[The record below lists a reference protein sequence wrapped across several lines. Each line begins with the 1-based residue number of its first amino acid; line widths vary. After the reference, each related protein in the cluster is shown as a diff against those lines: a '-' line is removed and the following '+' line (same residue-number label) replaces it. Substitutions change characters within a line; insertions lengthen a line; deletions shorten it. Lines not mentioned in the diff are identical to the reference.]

1 VDADRYRHQ
10 ATDIA
15 RQATLDA
22 AALIPRKAMILVGNM
37 FMHRWRV
44 SSADSGDATVRTS
57 ATGDSERTVMK
68 RGYGMT
74 RSAQAG
80 AQTAARIAPPAEG
93 QTPDTSSE
101 DGAQPKSR
109 RHEGRGHFDARAIRE
124 MLKTAGADPKSLRR
138 TIRRTELRQIVP
150 LADSTI
156 YEMERR
162 GEFPQRFFLTPRCVV
177 WDLAEVMAW
186 LEGRRRGGDG
196 GVKKA
201 PAPDYRLRTRI
212 R

>member
-1 VDADRYRHQ
+1 
-10 ATDIA
+10 
-15 RQATLDA
+15 
-22 AALIPRKAMILVGNM
+22 
-37 FMHRWRV
+37 
-44 SSADSGDATVRTS
+44 
-57 ATGDSERTVMK
+57 MK
-68 RGYGMT
+68 RGYGVT
-74 RSAQAG
+74 RGAQAI
-80 AQTAARIAPPAEG
+80 AQTAARDVAPARGLP
-93 QTPDTSSE
+93 PDTSSDDDAKADE
-101 DGAQPKSR
+101 R
-109 RHEGRGHFDARAIRE
+109 RHERSANFDARAIRE

-156 YEMERR
+156 YELERR

-186 LEGRRRGGDG
+186 LDGRRRGGDG

-201 PAPDYRLRTRI
+201 PAPDYRLRPRV

>member
-1 VDADRYRHQ
+1 M
-10 ATDIA
+10 
-15 RQATLDA
+15 TLDA
-22 AALIPRKAMILVGNM
+22 AALVPRKAMTLVGNV

-44 SSADSGDATVRTS
+44 SSADSGDATVRTG
-57 ATGDSERTVMK
+57 ATGDGERTVMK

-74 RSAQAG
+74 RSAQ
-80 AQTAARIAPPAEG
+80 TTARIAAPAEG

-101 DGAQPKSR
+101 NDIEAPIRG
-109 RHEGRGHFDARAIRE
+109 HEGRGHFDARAIRE
-124 MLKTAGADPKSLRR
+124 MLKTAGTDPKALRR

-186 LEGRRRGGDG
+186 LDSRRRGGDG

-201 PAPDYRLRTRI
+201 PAPDYRLRTRV

>member
-1 VDADRYRHQ
+1 
-10 ATDIA
+10 
-15 RQATLDA
+15 
-22 AALIPRKAMILVGNM
+22 
-37 FMHRWRV
+37 
-44 SSADSGDATVRTS
+44 
-57 ATGDSERTVMK
+57 MK

-74 RSAQAG
+74 RSAQTG
-80 AQTAARIAPPAEG
+80 VQTAARTTPPG
-93 QTPDTSSE
+93 TGLTPDTRSDE
-101 DGAQPKSR
+101 DAQADV
-109 RHEGRGHFDARAIRE
+109 RGHGGRDSFDARAIRE
-124 MLKTAGADPKSLRR
+124 MLNTAGTDPKSLRR

-177 WDLAEVMAW
+177 WDLAEVMTW
-186 LEGRRRGGDG
+186 LDGRRRGGDG

-201 PAPDYRLRTRI
+201 PAPDYRLRTRV

>member
-1 VDADRYRHQ
+1 
-10 ATDIA
+10 
-15 RQATLDA
+15 
-22 AALIPRKAMILVGNM
+22 
-37 FMHRWRV
+37 
-44 SSADSGDATVRTS
+44 
-57 ATGDSERTVMK
+57 MK
-68 RGYGMT
+68 RGYGVT
-74 RSAQAG
+74 RGAQAI
-80 AQTAARIAPPAEG
+80 AQTAVRAGLPAAG
-93 QTPDTSSE
+93 LTPDTSSN
-101 DGAQPKSR
+101 DAQAG
-109 RHEGRGHFDARAIRE
+109 ERGQETRGNFDARAIRE
-124 MLKTAGADPKSLRR
+124 MLKTAGADPKTLRR

-186 LEGRRRGGDG
+186 LDSRRRGGDG

>member
-1 VDADRYRHQ
+1 MKRDYEIRSG
-10 ATDIA
+10 A
-15 RQATLDA
+15 RRG
-22 AALIPRKAMILVGNM
+22 AAL
-37 FMHRWRV
+37 
-44 SSADSGDATVRTS
+44 TVRGTAPS
-57 ATGDSERTVMK
+57 RGPGILGNPYPDDRSTDTGERDAGTTTP
-68 RGYGMT
+68 RG
-74 RSAQAG
+74 S
-80 AQTAARIAPPAEG
+80 
-93 QTPDTSSE
+93 
-101 DGAQPKSR
+101 
-109 RHEGRGHFDARAIRE
+109 FDARAVRE
-124 MLKTAGADPKSLRR
+124 LLKTASADPKGLRR

-186 LEGRRRGGDG
+186 LDSRRRGGEG

-201 PAPDYRLRTRI
+201 PRPDYRLRMRA

>member
-1 VDADRYRHQ
+1 
-10 ATDIA
+10 
-15 RQATLDA
+15 
-22 AALIPRKAMILVGNM
+22 
-37 FMHRWRV
+37 
-44 SSADSGDATVRTS
+44 
-57 ATGDSERTVMK
+57 MK
-68 RGYGMT
+68 RGYGVT
-74 RSAQAG
+74 RGAQAIAQTTTRDVPPARGLTPGTSSNDAQAG
-80 AQTAARIAPPAEG
+80 ERG
-93 QTPDTSSE
+93 QET
-101 DGAQPKSR
+101 
-109 RHEGRGHFDARAIRE
+109 RGNFDARAFRE

-186 LEGRRRGGDG
+186 LDSRRRGGDS

-201 PAPDYRLRTRI
+201 PAPDYRLRTRA
-212 R
+212 

>member
-1 VDADRYRHQ
+1 
-10 ATDIA
+10 
-15 RQATLDA
+15 
-22 AALIPRKAMILVGNM
+22 
-37 FMHRWRV
+37 
-44 SSADSGDATVRTS
+44 
-57 ATGDSERTVMK
+57 MK

-74 RSAQAG
+74 RGEQAM
-80 AQTAARIAPPAEG
+80 AQTAARAVPPAAG
-93 QTPDTSSE
+93 LTPDASSD
-101 DGAQPKSR
+101 DGQAG
-109 RHEGRGHFDARAIRE
+109 ERGPETRDNFDARAIRE

-186 LEGRRRGGDG
+186 LDSRRRGGDG

-201 PAPDYRLRTRI
+201 PAPDYRLRAKVR
-212 R
+212 

>member
-1 VDADRYRHQ
+1 
-10 ATDIA
+10 
-15 RQATLDA
+15 
-22 AALIPRKAMILVGNM
+22 
-37 FMHRWRV
+37 
-44 SSADSGDATVRTS
+44 
-57 ATGDSERTVMK
+57 MK
-68 RGYGMT
+68 RGYGVT
-74 RSAQAG
+74 RGTSAI
-80 AQTAARIAPPAEG
+80 AQTATRAVPPAPG
-93 QTPDTSSE
+93 LTPDTTS
-101 DGAQPKSR
+101 DGDTQAD
-109 RHEGRGHFDARAIRE
+109 GRGQETRGDFDARAIRE

-186 LEGRRRGGDG
+186 LDSRRRGGDG

>member
-1 VDADRYRHQ
+1 VPTPGDRRCLADNYR
-10 ATDIA
+10 
-15 RQATLDA
+15 RS
-22 AALIPRKAMILVGNM
+22 ALVPQTAKAIPGNV
-37 FMHRWRV
+37 FMHRWHV
-44 SSADSGDATVRTS
+44 SSADSEVATVRTG
-57 ATGDSERTVMK
+57 ATGDGERTAMK
-68 RGYGMT
+68 RGYGVT
-74 RSAQAG
+74 RGAPAIAQAAG
-80 AQTAARIAPPAEG
+80 HAVPSARG
-93 QTPDTSSE
+93 LTPDTSSDDDAKTDE
-101 DGAQPKSR
+101 RS
-109 RHEGRGHFDARAIRE
+109 HERSANFDARAIRE
-124 MLKTAGADPKSLRR
+124 MLKTAGANPKSLRR

-186 LEGRRRGGDG
+186 LDSRRRGGDG

-201 PAPDYRLRTRI
+201 PAPDYRLRARI

>member
-1 VDADRYRHQ
+1 
-10 ATDIA
+10 
-15 RQATLDA
+15 
-22 AALIPRKAMILVGNM
+22 
-37 FMHRWRV
+37 
-44 SSADSGDATVRTS
+44 
-57 ATGDSERTVMK
+57 MK
-68 RGYGMT
+68 RGYGVT
-74 RSAQAG
+74 RGAQAIAQPAACAVPPAKGLTPDASSDDAQAG
-80 AQTAARIAPPAEG
+80 ERG
-93 QTPDTSSE
+93 QET
-101 DGAQPKSR
+101 
-109 RHEGRGHFDARAIRE
+109 RGDFDARAIRE
-124 MLKTAGADPKSLRR
+124 MLKTAGVDPKALRR

-186 LEGRRRGGDG
+186 LEGRRRGADG

-201 PAPDYRLRTRI
+201 PVPDYRLRTRV

>member
-1 VDADRYRHQ
+1 
-10 ATDIA
+10 
-15 RQATLDA
+15 
-22 AALIPRKAMILVGNM
+22 
-37 FMHRWRV
+37 
-44 SSADSGDATVRTS
+44 
-57 ATGDSERTVMK
+57 MK
-68 RGYGMT
+68 RGYGVT
-74 RSAQAG
+74 RGAQAS
-80 AQTAARIAPPAEG
+80 AQTAGRSMPTATG
-93 QTPDTSSE
+93 LTPDTTS
-101 DGAQPKSR
+101 
-109 RHEGRGHFDARAIRE
+109 EGRTQADKRGQETRGNFDARAIRE

-186 LEGRRRGGDG
+186 LDSRRRGGDG

-201 PAPDYRLRTRI
+201 PTPDYRLRTRA

>member
-1 VDADRYRHQ
+1 MRAATTRRLANEDRR
-10 ATDIA
+10 
-15 RQATLDA
+15 L
-22 AALIPRKAMILVGNM
+22 GN
-37 FMHRWRV
+37 
-44 SSADSGDATVRTS
+44 
-57 ATGDSERTVMK
+57 
-68 RGYGMT
+68 
-74 RSAQAG
+74 
-80 AQTAARIAPPAEG
+80 
-93 QTPDTSSE
+93 
-101 DGAQPKSR
+101 
-109 RHEGRGHFDARAIRE
+109 FDARAIRE
-124 MLKTAGADPKSLRR
+124 MLKTAGTDPKALCR

-186 LEGRRRGGDG
+186 LDSRRRGDNG

-201 PAPDYRLRTRI
+201 PAPDYRLRPRV